1 MHKLIFCE
9 LKYVVFLTHTHNQKD
24 KNGSRGVSITS
35 FFRLRGTIFV
45 KPGNNTI
52 YLGKLFELKF
62 ILKLYQLS
70 ALQTFCVFV
79 Q

>member
-1 MHKLIFCE
+1 
-9 LKYVVFLTHTHNQKD
+9 VVFLTHTHSQKD
-24 KNGSRGVSITS
+24 KNGSREVAIRS

-45 KPGNNTI
+45 NPGNSTI
-52 YLGKLFELKF
+52 YLGKFFELKF

-70 ALQTFCVFV
+70 ALQTFYDFV